1 MRGAAGKASEDCRR
15 ADAKASQEAVD
26 PARAFVQEQALARLQ
41 AGQPLF
47 AAVKFVF
54 RRPAADR
61 GASIGPYLW
70 PARAVS
76 FAQAEAADRL
86 GQYHDLLSLL
96 QGEFQLP
103 KGL

>member
-1 MRGAAGKASEDCRR
+1 MKARQKV
-15 ADAKASQEAVD
+15 AD
-26 PARAFVQEQALARLQ
+26 PARAFVQEQAIARMR
-41 AGQPLF
+41 AGQPLG

-70 PARAVS
+70 PAKAVS

-86 GQYHDLLSLL
+86 GQYHCLLDLL
-96 QGEFQLP
+96 QGEFKLP